1 MGCGAIRCVVSRPI
15 IRWTMYLPSGTRL
28 GPYKIEAPIG
38 AGGMG
43 EVYRAIDTRLK
54 RDVAVKV
61 LSSHLTAEP
70 SAKQRFERE
79 AHTASALNDPHICT
93 IYDVGEHEGRQFLVM
108 ELLEGQTLKQYMDGQ
123 ALAVEQVLRLGT
135 QIAGALQSAHGKGII
150 HRDVK
155 PANIFVTASG
165 EIKVLDFGL
174 AKLLQQTDH
183 DATLSLALTEP
194 LAVLGTLPYAAPEQL
209 RGENTDARTDI
220 WGLGTVLYEM
230 ATGKRPFSDELTP
243 RLIDAILHQ
252 LPAPLRGLNGAIPAE
267 LERIIL
273 KCLDKD
279 PENRYQSAKEL
290 VVDLRRLEVTSTAV
304 TVAAPLRKRPR
315 RWLVPT
321 IGGAAVCALIAATLL
336 LWPRLTR
343 NESSEVPA
351 LRWEQLTNF
360 DDSAEIPALSR
371 DGKLVVFL
379 RGPGG
384 FGNSN
389 NAGQV
394 WFKSLPDGESF
405 QLTKTAF
412 RKQTIS
418 FSQDGSRV
426 YFTQIE
432 GPFAWNT
439 YELPLLG
446 GQEPKLFMA
455 NATGLSWIGSDRV
468 LFSTIRTGIHMMLST
483 SNTSRTDE
491 RHIYVSSDHMHGMVH
506 RSALS
511 PDGKWVSLVEMDSAW
526 WTRCRVV
533 PFDGS
538 SAGRQVG
545 PEGSCT
551 WAQWSPDGKWMY
563 FTVDTWTASSHVWR
577 QRFPD
582 GAPQQL
588 TPSGASEEEGLAIM
602 PDGKSFITTAGA
614 QQSAIWLHD
623 DNTGEKQITSEG
635 SSFFPTL
642 SPDGKKVY
650 CLRRVTGSHSYF
662 SGELW
667 VSDVATG
674 TAERLFPGLVLTDFS
689 ILHDGKKVVFA
700 TEPGQAR
707 SGIWVG
713 WLDRTQAPQQLTFGG
728 EYRAFFGKPGQIL
741 YQGNETSPKIM
752 SINEEGTGQLA
763 VSDLHIMSLQSVSP
777 DGRWALVGVTPP
789 GGHGD
794 RNSMSLGVPLE
805 GGAPIPVCDS
815 CSVAYGTA
823 RASAPLLTWSMDG
836 KWVYVSLRHFPF
848 GSLKTAV
855 IPVKSGAPPPT
866 FMKGFGS
873 EADFARIPGARLL
886 NQDDVSSG
894 MSPNYFVSRRRS
906 AKANLFRIYLEQ

>member
-1 MGCGAIRCVVSRPI
+1 M
-15 IRWTMYLPSGTRL
+15 
-28 GPYKIEAPIG
+28 PYVGQRFGRYRIEEEIG

-43 EVYRAIDTRLK
+43 VVYRAYDEKLE
-54 RDVAVKV
+54 RDLAIKV
-61 LSSHLTAEP
+61 LTP
-70 SAKQRFERE
+70 G
-79 AHTASALNDPHICT
+79 ALNDEAARKRFRNEARILSRLNHPCIQT
-93 IYDVGEHEGRQFLVM
+93 IHDFDAF
-108 ELLEGQTLKQYMDGQ
+108 EGQNYLVSELVPGLSLDAHLRSGAVPEKEVVHLGFQ
-123 ALAVEQVLRLGT
+123 LAQGLAAAHMAGVL
-135 QIAGALQSAHGKGII
+135 
-150 HRDVK
+150 HRDLK
-155 PANIFVTASG
+155 PANLRVTIDG
-165 EIKVLDFGL
+165 RLKILDFGL
-174 AKLLQQTDH
+174 A
-183 DATLSLALTEP
+183 TLSRD
-194 LAVLGTLPYAAPEQL
+194 AVLTLSTTQTMATAPSGIAGTLPYMSPEQL
-209 RGENTDARTDI
+209 LGEEVDHRSDI
-220 WGLGTVLYEM
+220 YSAGVVLFEL
-230 ATGKRPFSDELTP
+230 ATQRLPFNDSLIPKLTN
-243 RLIDAILHQ
+243 AILHQ
-252 LPAPLRGLNGAIPAE
+252 APPALKALAPKLSIE
-267 LERIIL
+267 FEHIVL
-273 KCLDKD
+273 KCLEKD
-279 PENRYQSAKEL
+279 PELRYQSAKEL
-290 VVDLRRLEVTSTAV
+290 AVDLRRLEATSSTV
-304 TVAAPLRKRPR
+304 TVAPKPQKRLP
-315 RWLVPT
+315 VV
-321 IGGAAVCALIAATLL
+321 GAAAVGALIVAALL
-336 LWPRLTR
+336 LWPRLSR
-343 NESSEVPA
+343 NESMGMPS

-360 DDSAEIPALSR
+360 NDSAEIPTLSR
-371 DGKLVVFL
+371 DGKLVAFL

-384 FGNSN
+384 FGNSTN
-389 NAGQV
+389 MGQI
-394 WFKSLPDGESF
+394 WFKSLPKGEPF
-405 QLTKTAF
+405 QLTKTPF

-418 FSQDGSRV
+418 FSQDGSLV

-455 NATGLSWIGSDRV
+455 NATGLSWIADDRV
-468 LFSTIRTGIHMMLST
+468 MFSAIRAGIHMKLST
-483 SNTSRTDE
+483 SNASRTDE
-491 RHIYVSSDHMHGMVH
+491 RDVYVPSDLMYGMVH

-511 PDGKWVSLVEMDSAW
+511 PNGKWVLLVEMDSTW
-526 WTRCRVV
+526 WKRCRVM

-563 FTVDTWTASSHVWR
+563 FTVDTRTAGFHVWR
-577 QRFPD
+577 QRFAD
-582 GAPQQL
+582 GAPEQL

-602 PDGKSFITTAGA
+602 PDGKSFITTAGT

-650 CLRRVTGSHSYF
+650 CLRRVSGSHSYF

-674 TAERLFPGLVLTDFS
+674 TAERLFPGLVLTHFS
-689 ILHDGKKVVFA
+689 ISQDGKKVVFA
-700 TEPGQAR
+700 TEQGQAR

-713 WLDRTQAPQQLTFGG
+713 WLDRTQAPRQLTFGG
-728 EYRAFFGKPGQIL
+728 EYRAFFGRPGQIL
-741 YQGNETSPKIM
+741 YQGTQTSAKIM
-752 SINEEGTGQLA
+752 SINEDGTRELA

-823 RASAPLLTWSMDG
+823 RSSAPLLSWSLDG
-836 KWVYVSLRHFPF
+836 KWVYLSLRHFPF
-848 GSLKTAV
+848 GSSKTAV
-855 IPVKSGAPPPT
+855 IPIKTGAAPPT
-866 FMKGFGS
+866 FTKGFAS
-873 EADFARIPGARLL
+873 EADFARIPGARLI

-894 MSPNYFVSRRRS
+894 MSPNYYVSTRRS

>member
-1 MGCGAIRCVVSRPI
+1 M
-15 IRWTMYLPSGTRL
+15 
-28 GPYKIEAPIG
+28 PYVGQRFGRYRIEEEIG

-43 EVYRAIDTRLK
+43 VVYRAYDEKLE
-54 RDVAVKV
+54 RDLAIKV
-61 LSSHLTAEP
+61 LTP
-70 SAKQRFERE
+70 G
-79 AHTASALNDPHICT
+79 ALNDEAARKRFRNEARILSRLNHPCIQT
-93 IYDVGEHEGRQFLVM
+93 IHDFDAF
-108 ELLEGQTLKQYMDGQ
+108 EGQDYLVSELVPGLSLDAHLRSGAVPEKEVVHLGFQ
-123 ALAVEQVLRLGT
+123 LAQGLAAAHMAGVL
-135 QIAGALQSAHGKGII
+135 
-150 HRDVK
+150 HRDLK
-155 PANIFVTASG
+155 PANLRVTIDG
-165 EIKVLDFGL
+165 RLKILDFGL
-174 AKLLQQTDH
+174 A
-183 DATLSLALTEP
+183 TLSRD
-194 LAVLGTLPYAAPEQL
+194 AVLTLSTTQTMATAPSGIAGTLPYMSPEQL
-209 RGENTDARTDI
+209 LGEEVDHRSDI
-220 WGLGTVLYEM
+220 YSAGVVLFEL
-230 ATGKRPFSDELTP
+230 ATQRLPFNDSLIPKLTN
-243 RLIDAILHQ
+243 AILHQ
-252 LPAPLRGLNGAIPAE
+252 APPALKALAPKLSIE
-267 LERIIL
+267 FEHIVL
-273 KCLDKD
+273 KCLEKD
-279 PENRYQSAKEL
+279 PELRYQSAKEL
-290 VVDLRRLEVTSTAV
+290 AVDLRRLEATSSTV
-304 TVAAPLRKRPR
+304 TVAPTPQKRLP
-315 RWLVPT
+315 VV
-321 IGGAAVCALIAATLL
+321 GAAAVGALIVAALL
-336 LWPRLTR
+336 LWPRLSR
-343 NESSEVPA
+343 NESAGTPS

-360 DDSAEIPALSR
+360 NDSAEIPTLSR
-371 DGKLVVFL
+371 DGKLVAFL

-384 FGNSN
+384 FGNSTN
-389 NAGQV
+389 MGQI
-394 WFKSLPDGESF
+394 WFKSLPEGEPF
-405 QLTKTAF
+405 QLTKTPF

-418 FSQDGSRV
+418 FSQDSSRV

-455 NATGLSWIGSDRV
+455 NATGLSWIAGDRV
-468 LFSTIRTGIHMMLST
+468 MFSAIRAGIHMKLST
-483 SNTSRTDE
+483 SNASRTDE
-491 RHIYVSSDHMHGMVH
+491 RDVYVPSDLMYGMVH

-511 PDGKWVSLVEMDSAW
+511 PNGKWVLLVEMDSTW
-526 WTRCRVV
+526 WKRCRVM

-563 FTVDTWTASSHVWR
+563 FTVDTRTAGFHVWR
-577 QRFPD
+577 QRFAD
-582 GAPQQL
+582 GAPEQL

-602 PDGKSFITTAGA
+602 PDGKSFITTAGT

-650 CLRRVTGSHSYF
+650 CLRRVSGSHSYF

-674 TAERLFPGLVLTDFS
+674 TAERLFPGLVLTHFS
-689 ILHDGKKVVFA
+689 ISQDGKKVVFA
-700 TEPGQAR
+700 TEQGQAR

-713 WLDRTQAPQQLTFGG
+713 WLDRTQAPRQLTFGG
-728 EYRAFFGKPGQIL
+728 EYRAFFGRPGQIL
-741 YQGNETSPKIM
+741 YQGTQTSAKIM
-752 SINEEGTGQLA
+752 SINEDGTRELA

-823 RASAPLLTWSMDG
+823 RSSAPLLSWSLDG
-836 KWVYVSLRHFPF
+836 KWVYLSLRHFPF
-848 GSLKTAV
+848 GSSKTAV
-855 IPVKSGAPPPT
+855 IPIKTGAAPPT
-866 FMKGFGS
+866 FTKGFAS
-873 EADFARIPGARLL
+873 EADFARIPGARLI

-894 MSPNYFVSRRRS
+894 MSPNYYVSTRRS

>member
-1 MGCGAIRCVVSRPI
+1 M
-15 IRWTMYLPSGTRL
+15 
-28 GPYKIEAPIG
+28 PYVGQRFGRYRIEEEIG

-43 EVYRAIDTRLK
+43 VVYRAYDEKLE
-54 RDVAVKV
+54 RDLAIKV
-61 LSSHLTAEP
+61 LTP
-70 SAKQRFERE
+70 G
-79 AHTASALNDPHICT
+79 ALNDEAARKRFRNEARILSRLNHPCIQT
-93 IYDVGEHEGRQFLVM
+93 IHDFDAF
-108 ELLEGQTLKQYMDGQ
+108 EGQNYLVSELVPGLSLDAHLRSGAVPEKEVVHLGFQ
-123 ALAVEQVLRLGT
+123 LAQGLAAAHMAGVL
-135 QIAGALQSAHGKGII
+135 
-150 HRDVK
+150 HRDLK
-155 PANIFVTASG
+155 PANLRVTIDG
-165 EIKVLDFGL
+165 RLKILDFGL
-174 AKLLQQTDH
+174 A
-183 DATLSLALTEP
+183 TLSRD
-194 LAVLGTLPYAAPEQL
+194 AVLTLSTTQTMATAPSGIAGTLPYMSPEQL
-209 RGENTDARTDI
+209 LGEEVDHRSDI
-220 WGLGTVLYEM
+220 YSAGVVLFEL
-230 ATGKRPFSDELTP
+230 ATQRLPFNDSLVPKLTN
-243 RLIDAILHQ
+243 AILHQ
-252 LPAPLRGLNGAIPAE
+252 APPAFKALAPNLSIE
-267 LERIIL
+267 FEHIVL
-273 KCLDKD
+273 KCLEKD
-279 PENRYQSAKEL
+279 PKLRYQSAKEL
-290 VVDLRRLEVTSTAV
+290 ATDLRRLEATASTV
-304 TVAAPLRKRPR
+304 TVVPPPQKRLP
-315 RWLVPT
+315 VV
-321 IGGAAVCALIAATLL
+321 GAAAVGALIVAALL
-336 LWPRLTR
+336 LWPRLSR
-343 NESSEVPA
+343 DESAGTPA

-360 DDSAEIPALSR
+360 NDSAEIPTLSR
-371 DGKLVVFL
+371 DGKLVAFL

-384 FGNSN
+384 FGNSM
-389 NAGQV
+389 NAGQI
-394 WFKSLPDGESF
+394 WFKSLPEGEPF
-405 QLTKTAF
+405 QLTKTPL

-418 FSQDGSRV
+418 FSQDSSRV

-432 GPFAWNT
+432 GQFAWNT

-455 NATGLSWIGSDRV
+455 NATGLSWIASERAM
-468 LFSTIRTGIHMMLST
+468 FSTIRTGIHMQLST
-483 SNTSRTDE
+483 SNASRADE
-491 RHIYVSSDHMHGMVH
+491 RDIYIPADSIHGMVH

-511 PDGKWVSLVEMDSAW
+511 PNGKWVLLVEMDSTW
-526 WTRCRVV
+526 WKRCRVI

-563 FTVDTWTASSHVWR
+563 FTVDTRSAGFHVWR
-577 QRFPD
+577 QRFPA

-602 PDGKSFITTAGA
+602 PDGKSFITTAGT

-623 DNTGEKQITSEG
+623 DNRGEKQITSEG

-650 CLRRVTGSHSYF
+650 YLRRVSGSHSYF

-674 TAERLFPGLVLTDFS
+674 TAERLFPGLVLTHFS
-689 ILHDGKKVVFA
+689 ISQDGKKVVFA
-700 TEPGQAR
+700 TEQGQAR

-713 WLDRTQAPQQLTFGG
+713 WLDRTQAPRQLTFGG
-728 EYRAFFGKPGQIL
+728 EYRAFFGRPRQIL
-741 YQGNETSPKIM
+741 YQGTQTSPKIM
-752 SINEEGTGQLA
+752 SINEDGTGQLA

-823 RASAPLLTWSMDG
+823 RSSAPLLSWSLDG

-848 GSLKTAV
+848 GSFRTAV
-855 IPVKSGAPPPT
+855 IPIKTGAAPPN
-866 FMKGFGS
+866 FAKDFVS
-873 EADFARIPGARLL
+873 ETDFARIPGARLI

-894 MSPNYFVSRRRS
+894 LSPNYYVSTRRS
-906 AKANLFRIYLEQ
+906 AKANLFRIYLEHEQ